1 MEHVNKVLAATGFSG
16 YGEGLIRYTAKLAA
30 SMDAEL
36 LVVSVINERDID
48 AVTKVVSMGYK
59 VDGEHYVEGVKEER
73 KEELRRILKG
83 TDFPMEKVKVF
94 IATGHPVDEILN
106 VALEEEADLIVMGT
120 KGRTDL
126 SHVFVGSVADK
137 VFRKSPVTVVSYRD
151 EEQAKRLTR
160 RIHRHRVESEKDV

>member
-1 MEHVNKVLAATGFSG
+1 MEHVNKVLAATAFSG
-16 YGEGLIRYTAKLAA
+16 YGEGLVKYAAKLAA

-48 AVTKVVSMGYK
+48 AVSRVVSMGYD
-59 VDGEHYVEGVKEER
+59 VDGEHYVEGVRKER
-73 KEELRRILKG
+73 KEELRKVLAA
-83 TDFPMEKVKVF
+83 TDFPKEKTKTF
-94 IATGHPVDEILN
+94 IPTGHPVDEILN
-106 VALEEEADLIVMGT
+106 VALEEEVDMIVMGT

-151 EEQAKRLTR
+151 DEQADRLTR
-160 RIHRHRVESEKDV
+160 RIHRHRVESEQDV

>member
-16 YGEGLIRYTAKLAA
+16 YGEGLIKYSAKLAA

-36 LVVSVINERDID
+36 LVVSVINDRDID
-48 AVTKVVSMGYK
+48 AVSRVVSMGYK
-59 VDGEHYVEGVKEER
+59 VDGEHYVEGVREER
-73 KEELRRILKG
+73 KAELREILAA
-83 TDFPMEKVKVF
+83 TDFPKDKVKTF
-94 IATGHPVDEILN
+94 IPTGHPVDEILN
-106 VALEEEADLIVMGT
+106 VALEEDVDMIVMGT

-151 EEQAKRLTR
+151 DEQSERLTR
-160 RIHRHRVESEKDV
+160 RIHRHRVDSEKDV